1 MVLLLALGALAED
14 PAFAEGRALYDQL
27 EYEQAVFRFQEV
39 ALRPELAP
47 EDQATALTWLGLSF
61 AGTGNMDAARRAF
74 VDAASLKPELTLP
87 VEVAPALQQ
96 LFDDAHQEAQRRRAE
111 ARPSPT
117 PNPVPPPAAAA
128 DEAVP
133 VLPLVGVALG
143 AATLVGGA
151 GLAGLSFATWEGAKD
166 KQLFQADAKAQ
177 LDTANLELGAAWVLM
192 PVGAAVAATATW
204 FLLDG
209 AGP

>member
-1 MVLLLALGALAED
+1 MWMVLLLALGALAED

-96 LFDDAHQEAQRRRAE
+96 LFDDAHQEALRRRAE

-117 PNPVPPPAAAA
+117 PNPVPPPGAVA

-133 VLPLVGVALG
+133 V
-143 AATLVGGA
+143 VGGA

-177 LDTANLELGAAWVLM
+177 LDAANLELGAAWVLM